1 MVWSRPRKKINNV
14 FVFWPFLS
22 LAAPFLRFLFFSLFS
37 DLHGKVFPFSSE
49 NGSRGRGREGR
60 GKEALCERG
69 EEGKANHKYL
79 PRSNQRLDQ
88 AKATTDPSVSPS
100 SGSGQ
105 PSPCFVLPAFPSA
118 SFFPSAMR
126 ELKSGEI
133 SNFFVFS
140 SLVVQRCTTGDSM
153 EKRGLASLFQNEAW
167 LGFFACDLWI
177 MREEEKVEGLLW
189 TRKNVF
195 DREKLF

>member
-1 MVWSRPRKKINNV
+1 MVCYLALLVPEKRLIM
-14 FVFWPFLS
+14 FLCFGLFLS

-69 EEGKANHKYL
+69 KEGKANHKYL

-153 EKRGLASLFQNEAW
+153 ERPCFSLS
-167 LGFFACDLWI
+167 
-177 MREEEKVEGLLW
+177 K
-189 TRKNVF
+189 
-195 DREKLF
+195 